1 MILRW
6 FKWTSVVIA
15 LLGIILLT
23 VFLWLIRP
31 LDEPSDKINV
41 LSPSCLIAHAGGA
54 IDGYT
59 YTNSKYALINALDN
73 GFHYIELDLCVT
85 PQGVV
90 CSHDSV
96 NNGEKP
102 LMILNDAVTIWQE
115 RPFEFV
121 VDKISDAKILNQYF
135 KSNRAHVYVE
145 TFNIGEYRKLE
156 QNGYMPMLS
165 VGDGIRGLLKYVVTS
180 IYCGK
185 VDWIV
190 TYYQIPEYMLR
201 IYKRLGAKIAV
212 YTVNDISYLNNHIG
226 KDVDMVY
233 TDYLTPSVD

>member
-1 MILRW
+1 MRQNII
-6 FKWTSVVIA
+6 KGVIVVGLL
-15 LLGIILLT
+15 LLG
-23 VFLWLIRP
+23 VFVLVALWLARP
-31 LDEPSDKINV
+31 LGKPAEGINV
-41 LSPSCLIAHAGGA
+41 LSPNHLIAHAGGA

-59 YTNSKYALINALDN
+59 YTNSKDALMNALDN

>member
-1 MILRW
+1 MILHW
-6 FKWTSVVIA
+6 LKWTSVVLA

-31 LDEPSDKINV
+31 LDEPSRRISV
-41 LSPSCLIAHAGGA
+41 LSPNCLIAHAGGA

-59 YTNSKYALINALDN
+59 YTNSKEALMNALNN

-102 LMILNDAVTIWQE
+102 LMMLNEAVTIWQE

-121 VDKISDAKILNQYF
+121 VDKISDVKVLNRYF

-156 QNGYMPMLS
+156 QNGYIAMLS

-185 VDWIV
+185 VDRIV

-201 IYKRLGAKIAV
+201 IYKRLGSKIAV

-233 TDYLTPSVD
+233 TDYLTPSSD